1 MKLLILA
8 NATDVV
14 VADEPVVGDS
24 EEMIK
29 KKMNRKF
36 DYLTSVFPCLENMNC
51 RKVEADG
58 NRYYFRIEN
67 VTFHS

>member
-24 EEMIK
+24 EEIDK
-29 KKMNRKF
+29 E
-36 DYLTSVFPCLENMNC
+36 ENES
-51 RKVEADG
+51 K
-58 NRYYFRIEN
+58 I
-67 VTFHS
+67 